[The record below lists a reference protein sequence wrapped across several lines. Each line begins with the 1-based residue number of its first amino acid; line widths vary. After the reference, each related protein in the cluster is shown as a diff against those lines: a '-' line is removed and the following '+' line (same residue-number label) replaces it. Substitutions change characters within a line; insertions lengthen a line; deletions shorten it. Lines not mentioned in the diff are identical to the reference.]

1 MHIKIYVS
9 GLDINP
15 NRSRYKGDPE
25 KKTQFSLYD
34 KYNFFGLMCY
44 GNFHV
49 LIGMGLR
56 YAHCDLR
63 SQLPNNGLLEL
74 PVSKSYTS

>member
-1 MHIKIYVS
+1 MHITIYVS
-9 GLDINP
+9 GLDIN
-15 NRSRYKGDPE
+15 SKKE
-25 KKTQFSLYD
+25 KKWLKFSLYD